1 MAFLVAL
8 GKLPGAEVEKERVRG
23 QGMRNTREERH
34 DQKRWMDEGMRTT
47 GCQSRPG
54 GRGRRRRAETRLGT
68 ATPERAI
75 NDSGAE
81 FRDAEILSV

>member
-1 MAFLVAL
+1 MAFLV
-8 GKLPGAEVEKERVRG
+8 VRG
-23 QGMRNTREERH
+23 ASYEGEAKAGGCGVRTEGEKHERGETRPGTLDGREGASEGEER
-34 DQKRWMDEGMRTT
+34 EGGIR
-47 GCQSRPG
+47 Q
-54 GRGRRRRAETRLGT
+54 AETRLGT